1 VRTRVSAA
9 MPFLILLVLHLGF
22 LAGCGGN
29 QSGSG
34 GSQGGEQG
42 GQQQGGGE
50 QQGGQQQGGQQQGG
64 EATDEGPSQEKV
76 ALGSIESVK
85 PDRRKIV
92 LKPSFEAQGGDRIT
106 FKVRQDAQIQVNDQ
120 EADLS
125 DIQQGQQAQI
135 EYVINNEVNRA
146 RSVQIVGGGG

>member
-1 VRTRVSAA
+1 
-9 MPFLILLVLHLGF
+9 MPFLILLVLQLGF

-29 QSGSG
+29 QSGNG

-50 QQGGQQQGGQQQGG
+50 QQGGQQQGG

>member
-29 QSGSG
+29 QSGNG

-42 GQQQGGGE
+42 GS
-50 QQGGQQQGGQQQGG
+50 QQQGGQQQGG

-76 ALGSIESVK
+76 ALGSVESVK

>member
-1 VRTRVSAA
+1 MRTRVSAA
-9 MPFLILLVLHLGF
+9 MPFLILLVLQLGF

-29 QSGSG
+29 QSGNG

-50 QQGGQQQGGQQQGG
+50 QQGGQQQGG

>member
-135 EYVINNEVNRA
+135 GYVINNEVNRA

>member
-9 MPFLILLVLHLGF
+9 MPFLILLVLQLGF

-29 QSGSG
+29 QSGNG

-50 QQGGQQQGGQQQGG
+50 QQGGQQQGG

>member
-1 VRTRVSAA
+1 MRTRVSAA

-29 QSGSG
+29 QSGNG

-50 QQGGQQQGGQQQGG
+50 QQGGQQQGG

-106 FKVRQDAQIQVNDQ
+106 FKVSQDAQIQVNDQ

-135 EYVINNEVNRA
+135 GYVINNEVNRA

>member
-1 VRTRVSAA
+1 MRTRVSAA

-29 QSGSG
+29 QSGNG

-50 QQGGQQQGGQQQGG
+50 QQGGQQQGG

>member
-1 VRTRVSAA
+1 
-9 MPFLILLVLHLGF
+9 MPFLILLVLQLGF

-29 QSGSG
+29 QSGNG

-50 QQGGQQQGGQQQGG
+50 QQGGQQQGG

-106 FKVRQDAQIQVNDQ
+106 FKVSQDAQIQVNDQ

-125 DIQQGQQAQI
+125 DIQQGQQAQVG
-135 EYVINNEVNRA
+135 YVINNEVNRA